1 MSIKRRKRKERCN
14 VKLAVEKAGS
24 KDFCPLHL
32 KAYENIVEK
41 YAVWRK
47 GLKISWEAYL
57 SEIEKNS
64 LTGECAKEVAKYLI
78 SNEEVKNGEEI

>member
-1 MSIKRRKRKERCN
+1 LQCKACSREAGKKE
-14 VKLAVEKAGS
+14 
-24 KDFCPLHL
+24 FCPVHL

-47 GLKISWEAYL
+47 ALKISWEAYL

-64 LTGECAKEVAKYLI
+64 LTGNWAKEVAKYLM
-78 SNEEVKNGEEI
+78 SKEEGKNGEEI

>member
-1 MSIKRRKRKERCN
+1 MRCKACSREAGER
-14 VKLAVEKAGS
+14 
-24 KDFCPLHL
+24 DFCPVHL

-47 GLKISWEAYL
+47 ALKISWEEYL
-57 SEIEKNS
+57 SEIAKHS

-78 SNEEVKNGEEI
+78 SNGEVKNGKEV